1 MKISNKITK
10 LYQTGGAIDPAAE
23 APADAPMGDPAVDP
37 AAQQADPLMQLA
49 ELAAQALQTGDC
61 NAAMGLAEA
70 FLGLIQGGAPA
81 PEAAGEPVFK
91 KGGKLVKRLK

>member
-1 MKISNKITK
+1 MEISKKITK
-10 LYQTGGAIDPAAE
+10 LYQTGGAMDAPGDAPVDAPVADPAMDPAAE
-23 APADAPMGDPAVDP
+23 
-37 AAQQADPLMQLA
+37 QADPLMQLA

-81 PEAAGEPVFK
+81 PETAGEPVFK